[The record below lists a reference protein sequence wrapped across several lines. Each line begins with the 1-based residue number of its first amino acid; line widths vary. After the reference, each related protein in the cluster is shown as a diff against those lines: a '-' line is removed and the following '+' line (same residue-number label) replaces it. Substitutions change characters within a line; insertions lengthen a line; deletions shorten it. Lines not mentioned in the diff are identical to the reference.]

1 MKTLMLSEELRKQGD
16 NMRKVREEN
25 LISIDSKEKSNSTQD
40 RAIFTLKIIDF
51 INLNSILKTIKR
63 EWRKISNSKSK
74 EKTTNLTK
82 WEKWEIKSEKMP
94 KTLEMKTKIWITK
107 SNKKTS
113 AMKRKRKN
121 FTDKTKTFN
130 NNWRQEEKKIESCL
144 RHFKTTTTIKSK
156 MKKPGLLRLNPKPNK
171 SSKWEREKAS
181 EVEFQWV
188 FICNNNKQK
197 DFTKSKLLFPE
208 LEWTLQTIWKERAHL
223 KLGCELK
230 NLSKFKTIKIL

>member
-82 WEKWEIKSEKMP
+82 
-94 KTLEMKTKIWITK
+94 
-107 SNKKTS
+107 
-113 AMKRKRKN
+113 
-121 FTDKTKTFN
+121 
-130 NNWRQEEKKIESCL
+130 
-144 RHFKTTTTIKSK
+144 
-156 MKKPGLLRLNPKPNK
+156 
-171 SSKWEREKAS
+171 
-181 EVEFQWV
+181 
-188 FICNNNKQK
+188 
-197 DFTKSKLLFPE
+197 
-208 LEWTLQTIWKERAHL
+208 
-223 KLGCELK
+223 
-230 NLSKFKTIKIL
+230 